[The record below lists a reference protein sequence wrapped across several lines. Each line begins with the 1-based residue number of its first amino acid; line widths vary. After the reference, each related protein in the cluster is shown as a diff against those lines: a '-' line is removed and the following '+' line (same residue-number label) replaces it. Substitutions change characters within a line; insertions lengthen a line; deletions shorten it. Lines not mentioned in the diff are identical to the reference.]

1 MTLSATV
8 LLEFGPLWMWWTGRR
23 TGTLSSRRHA
33 LKEPTMIRFTT
44 PLTLRLAA
52 GEQLAWNQAPVRA
65 RVIEGCAWFTR
76 RGDLHDHFL
85 RPGQWVLLRAGDAPL
100 LGAEQEVWLRL
111 EAAPAWRGQLLQ
123 ALARL
128 RRRLIGRASP
138 AATVA
143 G

>member
-1 MTLSATV
+1 
-8 LLEFGPLWMWWTGRR
+8 
-23 TGTLSSRRHA
+23 
-33 LKEPTMIRFTT
+33 MIRFST
-44 PLTLRLAA
+44 PLTVRLAA

-65 RVIEGCAWFTR
+65 RVVEGCAWFTR

-85 RPGQWVLLRAGDAPL
+85 RPGQWVLLQAHEVPL
-100 LGAEQEVWLRL
+100 LGAEREVWLRL

-123 ALARL
+123 GLAGL
-128 RRRLIGRASP
+128 GRRLIGRATP